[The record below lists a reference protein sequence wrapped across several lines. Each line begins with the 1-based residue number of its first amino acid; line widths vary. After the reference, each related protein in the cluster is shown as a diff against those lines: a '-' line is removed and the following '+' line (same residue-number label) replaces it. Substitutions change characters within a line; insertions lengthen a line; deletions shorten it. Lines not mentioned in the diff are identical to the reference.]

1 MIDERKVLHNS
12 SNLQIKNIFLG
23 CSDRWGSACST
34 YKSYYGCSYSSI
46 RQGCANLCNA
56 CRKFLFNCAS
66 FMCTIQ
72 FSKRFRSSPTLE
84 LINQRAFFDFQQ
96 EIVNGVRGKK
106 DNAIKHVEEDKEKL
120 LVLNSFQSKMAGLAT
135 VNPIESRDAT

>member
-1 MIDERKVLHNS
+1 M
-12 SNLQIKNIFLG
+12 
-23 CSDRWGSACST
+23 
-34 YKSYYGCSYSSI
+34 YYSI
-46 RQGCANLCNA
+46 
-56 CRKFLFNCAS
+56 
-66 FMCTIQ
+66 
-72 FSKRFRSSPTLE
+72 FRSSPTLE